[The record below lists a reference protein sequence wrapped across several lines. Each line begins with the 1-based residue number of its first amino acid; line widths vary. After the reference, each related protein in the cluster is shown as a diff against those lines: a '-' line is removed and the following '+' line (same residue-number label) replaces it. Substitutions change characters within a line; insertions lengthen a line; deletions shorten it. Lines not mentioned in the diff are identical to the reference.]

1 MRRLP
6 SVIRAVA
13 FASLALL
20 VPIAARAQ
28 GRGDPSAVTVERIY
42 NTRDFRGQGFGQ
54 VRWLDDSTYTAVE
67 PGAGGAGTQLVRVD
81 AASGRKATLVEI
93 GRAHV

>member
-6 SVIRAVA
+6 SDLRLVA
-13 FASLALL
+13 IALL
-20 VPIAARAQ
+20 APLVPVAARAQ

-67 PGAGGAGTQLVRVD
+67 PQRLRTHELRSMIRQMSEALDDGAR
-81 AASGRKATLVEI
+81 AA
-93 GRAHV
+93 